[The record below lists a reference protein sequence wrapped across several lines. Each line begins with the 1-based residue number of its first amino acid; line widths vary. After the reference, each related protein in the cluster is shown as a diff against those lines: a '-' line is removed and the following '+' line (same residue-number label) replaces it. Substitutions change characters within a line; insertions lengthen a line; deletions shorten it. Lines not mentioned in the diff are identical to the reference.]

1 MIFCLDKTPVTC
13 SYWTELAKMSR
24 GGVPFGAQW
33 LTNLSS
39 IHADTGWITG
49 QAQWVKDL
57 ALLWAVAQVTYGA
70 LIWCCCGCGV
80 G

>member
-39 IHADTGWITG
+39 IQEDEGSMPVL
-49 QAQWVKDL
+49 AQWIEYL
-57 ALLWAVAQVTYGA
+57 ELL
-70 LIWCCCGCGV
+70 
-80 G
+80 